1 MSDTDR
7 TYNVLFLCRHNS
19 ARSIFGEALLNSLS
33 QTSLRGFSAG
43 SEPGEHIHPLAA
55 ELLASMQI
63 AADALYPKHWDVFT
77 RDDAPAM
84 DFVFSVC
91 DVTLGQTC
99 PTWPGHPVTAH
110 WGIDDPSQVEGDEAK
125 RRQAFRK
132 AFYAMRARIQ
142 LFANL
147 PIASL
152 DRIRLQSEV
161 DAIGRMESTDD
172 AEADA

>member
-19 ARSIFGEALLNSLS
+19 ARSIFGEALLNGLS
-33 QTSLRGFSAG
+33 HTHLRGFSAG

-55 ELLASMQI
+55 ELLTSMHI
-63 AADALYPKHWDVFT
+63 AIDALYPKHWDVFT

-91 DVTLGQTC
+91 DKTVGQAC
-99 PTWPGHPVTAH
+99 PAWPGHPITAH
-110 WGIDDPSQVEGDEAK
+110 WGIDDPSQAEGDEAACH
-125 RRQAFRK
+125 QAFRR
-132 AFYAMRARIQ
+132 AFHAMRSRVQ

-161 DAIGRMESTDD
+161 DAIGRMDTTDVTG
-172 AEADA
+172 AEA